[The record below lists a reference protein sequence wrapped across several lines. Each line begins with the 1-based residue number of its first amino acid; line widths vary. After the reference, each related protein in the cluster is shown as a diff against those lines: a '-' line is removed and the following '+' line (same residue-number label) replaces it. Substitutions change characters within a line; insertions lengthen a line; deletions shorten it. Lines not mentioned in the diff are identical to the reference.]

1 MANAGAAATA
11 AAPLAWL
18 RFELDDASAEAPPPS
33 AVSAATVMPVMT
45 LISGSEA
52 SSFTRSGI
60 VGRSIRSGDS
70 SAAAA
75 RGSLD

>member
-1 MANAGAAATA
+1 MKATA
-11 AAPLAWL
+11 SAISTFRP
-18 RFELDDASAEAPPPS
+18 SAEAPPPS
-33 AVSAATVMPVMT
+33 AVSAATVMPVIT

-70 SAAAA
+70 SAALMSNSTGRIASSSA
-75 RGSLD
+75 R